1 MFLSKLVLNPRD
13 RQARRDLG
21 SPYEMH
27 RTILSAGFDG
37 VPKSDLGRVLFR
49 IDADPTGRTPPV
61 VLVQSSREPRWD
73 NLPVGYVLAEPV
85 SKPFDLHFRAG
96 QRLRFRL
103 RANPTKRVAS
113 KNERLGGVMA
123 GKRVGLATE
132 TEQIRWLLRKGTAGG
147 FRIPGEWVQAKHP
160 QTEEPFELPNF
171 RVDAIPEG
179 RARNDKAGHRDG
191 SFVAIRFDG
200 VLEVTNVDRFRE
212 TVFTGVGS
220 AKGFGFGLLSV
231 APA

>member
-1 MFLSKLVLNPRD
+1 MNTNV
-13 RQARRDLG
+13 AR
-21 SPYEMH
+21 SYEMH
-27 RTILSAGFDG
+27 RTISRAFPGSDDG
-37 VPKSDLGRVLFR
+37 GLGRVLFR
-49 IDADPTGRTPPV
+49 VDTDSRGGNPV
-61 VLVQSSREPRWD
+61 ILVQSEIEPDWS
-73 NLPVGYVLAEPV
+73 NLHAGYLVRPAEF
-85 SKPFDLHFRAG
+85 KPFAPVFANG
-96 QRLRFRL
+96 QKLRFRL
-103 RANPTKRVAS
+103 RANPTKRVAA
-113 KNERLGGVMA
+113 KNERLGSVMA

-132 TEQIRWLLRKGTAGG
+132 TEQIRWLLRKGETGG
-147 FRIPGEWVQAKHP
+147 FEVPGVWVRAQRS
-160 QTEEPFELPNF
+160 QTEEPIEIPNF
-171 RVDAIPEG
+171 RVDVIPEG